1 MVARFFA
8 AATLIVAGVML
19 ANAIAHPTGTKV
31 IFDGVGDLW
40 KVSVNGLLGQ
50 PTASPKTA

>member
-50 PTASPKTA
+50 PTTSKTV